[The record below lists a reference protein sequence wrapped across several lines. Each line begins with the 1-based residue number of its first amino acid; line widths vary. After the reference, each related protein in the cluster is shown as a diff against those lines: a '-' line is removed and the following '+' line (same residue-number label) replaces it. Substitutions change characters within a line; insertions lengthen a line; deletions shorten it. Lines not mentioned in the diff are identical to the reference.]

1 MKKYKI
7 DKWAI
12 IITLALVAVFSVYI
26 ILMPTA
32 ATEILNN
39 IRIFITTKMGVYF
52 IVITIGI
59 FVFNFAVAFSKFGNI
74 CRAGRCIL
82 QLFPLGRS
90 RLGNLCHWHHSSGL
104 PFLCPQTG
112 GPLTGKRL

>member
-74 CRAGRCIL
+74 K
-82 QLFPLGRS
+82 LGKDKPEYKTFS
-90 RLGNLCHWHHSSGL
+90 WIAMIFCATMGAALLYWAVLELSLIHI
-104 PFLCPQTG
+104 
-112 GPLTGKRL
+112 